1 MKFFLILFLIS
12 FVGFSQEKSKKITPW
27 TLEAAVEHAVE
38 NNLQIKQAYLDVLD
52 AETLKLQAKGNFL
65 PSLNLS
71 ANHSW
76 NVGLNRNLTTNL
88 LEDMTTQFSSG
99 SIDLGINI
107 YNGRRNIYQLMTSN
121 LGILATKYQLED
133 MKEDVML
140 LVVNGYLQ
148 TVFSREN
155 LTVQTNQLSVAKS
168 ELEETKELVNAG
180 VLPKGELLELEATLA
195 SQEQIVV
202 NAENDFEIARI
213 SLAQLLLI
221 NDYKNFSIADNDY
234 EMVSSVIMEKSVDEL
249 YNEAIKSRNEI
260 LLAETNVEIAKTNK

>member
-1 MKFFLILFLIS
+1 
-12 FVGFSQEKSKKITPW
+12 
-27 TLEAAVEHAVE
+27 
-38 NNLQIKQAYLDVLD
+38 
-52 AETLKLQAKGNFL
+52 
-65 PSLNLS
+65 
-71 ANHSW
+71 
-76 NVGLNRNLTTNL
+76 
-88 LEDMTTQFSSG
+88 
-99 SIDLGINI
+99 
-107 YNGRRNIYQLMTSN
+107 MTSN

-155 LTVQTNQLSVAKS
+155 LIVQTNQLSVAMS
-168 ELEETKELVNAG
+168 ELKETKELVKAG

-221 NDYKNFSIADNDY
+221 NDYKNFLIADNDY

-249 YNEAIKSRNEI
+249 YNEAIKGDQKKKLKFNQARRH
-260 LLAETNVEIAKTNK
+260 